1 MNVSTTS
8 NGRFRIENNGL
19 DAARGVQTTVDDPSV
34 NSEASDTLKVKVIP
48 YTCVRRGITVREDT
62 YPEPSA
68 SEVGWPVPVLAAFTS
83 SVLPPDVH
91 SLLGEQ

>member
-1 MNVSTTS
+1 MNASTTS
-8 NGRFRIENNGL
+8 NGRFLIENNGL
-19 DAARGVQTTVDDPSV
+19 DAVRGVQTTVDDPSV

-48 YTCVRRGITVREDT
+48 